1 MENMNELASALIE
14 AQKQM
19 GAAKKGATNPFF
31 KSKFADLGNIIEAI
45 KDPLLSNGICYV
57 QTVESDNGNNYLRTS
72 LIHKSG
78 QSISGRMLIKPT
90 KDDMQGIGSAITY
103 ARRYGLQAIVGL
115 PAEDDDGNAASV
127 EINYVSKEQL
137 CHLLDIADNLP
148 DSETKKGKFL
158 NFMEVDSF
166 EKIRLSDFTK
176 AMSALGEAQGRAK
189 KNENN

>member
-1 MENMNELASALIE
+1 MENMNELSSALVE

-31 KSKFADLGNIIEAI
+31 KSTFANLGNIIEAI

-57 QTVESDNGNNYLRTS
+57 QTVESEDGKNYLRTS

-78 QSISGRMLIKPT
+78 QSLSGRMLIKPT

-127 EINYVSKEQL
+127 EVKKPLESPKEKK
-137 CHLLDIADNLP
+137 ADNPTTELNCMLCDAIISQKVHDYSKSTFEQP
-148 DSETKKGKFL
+148 LCFDCQSSVKK
-158 NFMEVDSF
+158 
-166 EKIRLSDFTK
+166 
-176 AMSALGEAQGRAK
+176 
-189 KNENN
+189 